1 MSKDYKQ
8 SLSDPSL
15 FIKNYKGSFTALL
28 IYVDDLVLAGN
39 DLEEITTIKSFLNQ
53 KFKIKDLG
61 YLKFF
66 LGLEISRSHHGIHLC
81 QRKYALDLLND
92 TGLLASKP
100 TTSPMQRGTKLQQ
113 DSGTVMDDPTSYR
126 QLVGQLIYL
135 TNTRPDISYAV
146 QQLSQFMSKPTSTHH
161 EAAIRVLRYIKSCPG
176 LGLFYPSTSHLQL
189 KAFCDSDWATCP
201 DTRKSVTCYTIFLG
215 DSLISWKSKK
225 QPTVSKSSSEAE
237 YRAMATTVCEIQWLT
252 YLLQD
257 FNLQFHTPALLYCD
271 SQSARHIAANTSFH
285 ERTKHIE
292 LDCHIVREK
301 LQQKLFHLLP
311 VSSSQ
316 QLADVL
322 TKPLDPLPFSNFI
335 SKLGLKDIY
344 TPA

>member
-1 MSKDYKQ
+1 
-8 SLSDPSL
+8 
-15 FIKNYKGSFTALL
+15 
-28 IYVDDLVLAGN
+28 
-39 DLEEITTIKSFLNQ
+39 
-53 KFKIKDLG
+53 
-61 YLKFF
+61 
-66 LGLEISRSHHGIHLC
+66 
-81 QRKYALDLLND
+81 
-92 TGLLASKP
+92 
-100 TTSPMQRGTKLQQ
+100 MQRGTKLQHE
-113 DSGTVMDDPTSYR
+113 SGTLMDDLSSYR

-135 TNTRPDISYAV
+135 TNTRPDISYVV

-161 EAAIRVLRYIKSCPG
+161 EAAIRVLRYIKSCPDV
-176 LGLFYPSTSHLQL
+176 GLFYPSTSHLQL
-189 KAFCDSDWATCP
+189 KAFCDSDWATFP
-201 DTRKSVTCYTIFLG
+201 DTRKSVTGYTIFLG
-215 DSLISWKSKK
+215 DSLISWKSEK

-271 SQSARHIAANTSFH
+271 SQSARHIVANTSFH
-285 ERTKHIE
+285 EQTKHIE